1 MIHLKL
7 ETTLVFNPDTKIIKK
22 VLSKRIKN
30 VLPLLISSNKQRML

>member
-7 ETTLVFNPDTKIIKK
+7 ETTLVFNPDMKIISK
-22 VLSKRIKN
+22 VLSTRIKN